1 MALTCTGGYLW
12 HQGFSNQVGLL
23 RLFGSV
29 QILVSASNIHVC
41 TNIIYRKQQEAW
53 NLSRHY
59 NVHLKFR
66 TDELKTDD
74 PQDRK
79 WLSDRRVYTV
89 NLGETVLGGEPMKNV
104 DEK

>member
-1 MALTCTGGYLW
+1 M
-12 HQGFSNQVGLL
+12 
-23 RLFGSV
+23 
-29 QILVSASNIHVC
+29 
-41 TNIIYRKQQEAW
+41 
-53 NLSRHY
+53 SRHD
-59 NVHLKFR
+59 NVLLKFR

-104 DEK
+104 DEKYFS